1 MPKHLAQESDA
12 RLVRAAFRRPG
23 LRHLRVRR
31 RSDLVTVES
40 GPDQDPIRHARFR
53 RDTVHL
59 WVLEIATHTGRWE
72 KTPYR
77 DLLPKLTELVIDAFP
92 WTLSRVE

>member
-12 RLVRAAFRRPG
+12 RIVRTELRRPG

-40 GPDQDPIRHARFR
+40 GPERDPIRHVRFR
-53 RDTVHL
+53 RDSVHL
-59 WVLEIATHTGRWE
+59 WILEIATHTGRWE

-77 DLLPKLTELVIDAFP
+77 NLLPKLVELVIDAFP
-92 WTLSRVE
+92 WVLSRAE